1 MRYLLS
7 LFLLLPITAAAQ
19 PVTLPER
26 HIETTTSLSGGGT
39 VSPYRPT
46 VVDPYQHTA
55 LERPNQQCFAKL
67 PALAKRLHV
76 GPAGFG
82 ALVAHGCDGQVY
94 DVISLIGA
102 LLDRMDRAV
111 PINHTPLPKPRPI
124 EAPR

>member
-7 LFLLLPITAAAQ
+7 LFLLLPVTAAAQ
-19 PVTLPER
+19 
-26 HIETTTSLSGGGT
+26 T
-39 VSPYRPT
+39 VSDPNVRAT
-46 VVDPYQHTA
+46 VSQPAQ
-55 LERPNQQCFAKL
+55 RCFAKL
-67 PALAKRLHV
+67 PAVAKRLHV

-82 ALVAHGCDGQVY
+82 SLSILGCDGQMY

-111 PINHTPLPKPRPI
+111 PVNHVPLPKPRPI